1 MLSEENIA
9 PFHLGLSIFFSK
21 KAQQMVQ
28 VIEIALNFS
37 LILSALMDHR
47 YEYLGNQPDRDVQ
60 GEGQPQVDGAEDGE
74 SARRLYRGAQQL
86 HLQIRRQLTTM
97 ALITSHIG
105 TGNRNLY

>member
-1 MLSEENIA
+1 
-9 PFHLGLSIFFSK
+9 
-21 KAQQMVQ
+21 MVK

-37 LILSALMDHR
+37 LILNASMDDR
-47 YEYLGNQPDRDVQ
+47 YEYLGNQPDRDVE
-60 GEGQPQVDGAEDGE
+60 GEGQPQVNGTEDGE

-97 ALITSHIG
+97 ALITSHIR